1 MMPNSKPTTNPIA
14 PCSRIGR
21 LAKSK
26 TLIVACLLSSA
37 AMLGEP
43 QVAYAR
49 DGVNG
54 FVAGALLGGAMRGFG
69 TPRARVYR
77 GGRTYQRSARRHHR
91 DRGTR
96 SRDSAPEEKAPPG
109 LGEASAGPGTGV
121 SGAAAAAIT
130 DTTASNAATSGAA
143 SSGDTAAFARKPGS
157 RRSGAG
163 FGTVKKQLD

>member
-1 MMPNSKPTTNPIA
+1 MMPNSKPATNPIA
-14 PCSRIGR
+14 PWSRIGR

-91 DRGTR
+91 ERGTR
-96 SRDSAPEEKAPPG
+96 SRDSAPGEKAPPG
-109 LGEASAGPGTGV
+109 LGEASTTPTPV

-130 DTTASNAATSGAA
+130 DTTASNAATSAAA
-143 SSGDTAAFARKPGS
+143 SSGDALARKPGS
-157 RRSGAG
+157 RRGGAG

>member
-1 MMPNSKPTTNPIA
+1 MMPNSKPATNPIA
-14 PCSRIGR
+14 PWSRIGR

-77 GGRTYQRSARRHHR
+77 GGRTYQRSARRHNR
-91 DRGTR
+91 ERGTR

-109 LGEASAGPGTGV
+109 LGEASAGPGTPV

-130 DTTASNAATSGAA
+130 DTTASNASASA
-143 SSGDTAAFARKPGS
+143 SSGDALARKPGS
-157 RRSGAG
+157 RRGGAA
-163 FGTVKKQLD
+163 FGYGRRRRA